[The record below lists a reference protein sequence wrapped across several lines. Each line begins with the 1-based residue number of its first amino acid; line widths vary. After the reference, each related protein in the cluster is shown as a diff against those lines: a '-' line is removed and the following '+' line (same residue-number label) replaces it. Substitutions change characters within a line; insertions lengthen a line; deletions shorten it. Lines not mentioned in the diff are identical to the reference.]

1 MKVIVDEGKVEG
13 RRRFGD
19 NGDMGMGFG
28 KVINV
33 GLLYPEQVSWYCSGR
48 WLERSNLPPAV
59 ANSGPCGLVPQ
70 GKKTG

>member
-1 MKVIVDEGKVEG
+1 MVKVIVDEGKAEG

-19 NGDMGMGFG
+19 NGDMGMGSG

-33 GLLYPEQVSWYCSGR
+33 GLLYPEQVSWY
-48 WLERSNLPPAV
+48 RSDLPSTV
-59 ANSGPCGLVPQ
+59 ADFGPCGLVPQ